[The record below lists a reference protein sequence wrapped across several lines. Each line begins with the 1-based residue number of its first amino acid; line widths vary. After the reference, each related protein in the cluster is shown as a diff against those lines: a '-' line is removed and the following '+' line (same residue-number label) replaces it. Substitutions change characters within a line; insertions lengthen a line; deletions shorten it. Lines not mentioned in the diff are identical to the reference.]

1 MGTGRPAAV
10 TLLRP
15 TRRAPVALYGPGG
28 YEGEGRLVGLAA
40 GEESVVFGCSITVN
54 QVCA

>member
-1 MGTGRPAAV
+1 VGTGRPAAV